1 MATRTKGNVIVEE
14 INVGDIHYEY
24 DMGMGIKCKVVTKPE
39 FSEMSG
45 GWEWESENIK
55 TGKIINYFV
64 NPEYPHYSINL
75 YDYEAYNV
83 RTYI

>member
-55 TGKIINYFV
+55 TGKIIVPTVFSLLNLIDR
-64 NPEYPHYSINL
+64 PTACTISI
-75 YDYEAYNV
+75 
-83 RTYI
+83 